1 MGTLRIT
8 DQPDSSSKES
18 FKRPPAC
25 ERCFSGADALFL
37 VVSDV
42 MIVRV
47 CVVCAKAARE
57 LGLAVKLIG
66 PQRLLC

>member
-1 MGTLRIT
+1 MGVIRTT
-8 DQPDSSSKES
+8 DQTDSSPKES
-18 FKRPPAC
+18 FKRAPAC

-42 MIVRV
+42 MTVRV
-47 CVVCAKAARE
+47 CVACAKAARE